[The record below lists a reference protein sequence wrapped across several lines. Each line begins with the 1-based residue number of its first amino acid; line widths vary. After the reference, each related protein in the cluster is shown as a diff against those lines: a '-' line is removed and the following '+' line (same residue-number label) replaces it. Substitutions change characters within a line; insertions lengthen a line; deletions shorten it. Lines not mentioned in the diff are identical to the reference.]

1 MLDCYKQKKEMAMT
15 KQAKFDNGQRS
26 KTAYQS
32 QEKIQVKLGQ
42 LYRAT
47 DEHGNIVWCI
57 EQKPI
62 IKG

>member
-1 MLDCYKQKKEMAMT
+1 MDEEVKRLIK
-15 KQAKFDNGQRS
+15 AKM
-26 KTAYQS
+26 
-32 QEKIQVKLGQ
+32 IQVKLGQ

-47 DEHGNIVWCI
+47 DEHGNIVWRI